1 MKNITQ
7 FKKGLLASVA
17 LGLFATGTAAAQT
30 AADTTVAN
38 IFTLNYDVSGVSQ
51 NEITNAT
58 GTVVDGV
65 DTGATT
71 FVVDRLVDLTVTN
84 TSGTVT
90 VVQGEQNAVA
100 TFTVTNDG
108 NDTQDYFLSV
118 IDDSGDDFDTTAV
131 TITYPNP
138 VSGQPDIVFDP
149 ADVTTYPTL
158 APDESLVVTVT
169 RNIEDPTTLLLDG
182 DEGVITLIADT
193 RDEFGAEV
201 FDDSDTA
208 NGGNNIN
215 EIDSV
220 DTVLRDGS
228 STGEEVDNAGDDS
241 AEGTFVIAITDVTG
255 VKTVSIID
263 DDRVGDPGVT
273 APFDCATIPA
283 GLPAAPTDEYAIPG
297 ACVEYRIRVT
307 NDDIRAADNIN
318 ISDTL
323 PDELSFESA
332 AIRGNFGGS
341 AVIAPTA
348 PIADCTGGAC
358 VVSLTG
364 VSLAADD
371 GDDTNNNS
379 PFGVLVIRA
388 RLQ

>member
-1 MKNITQ
+1 M
-7 FKKGLLASVA
+7 
-17 LGLFATGTAAAQT
+17 
-30 AADTTVAN
+30 
-38 IFTLNYDVSGVSQ
+38 
-51 NEITNAT
+51 
-58 GTVVDGV
+58 
-65 DTGATT
+65 
-71 FVVDRLVDLTVTN
+71 
-84 TSGTVT
+84 
-90 VVQGEQNAVA
+90 
-100 TFTVTNDG
+100 
-108 NDTQDYFLSV
+108 
-118 IDDSGDDFDTTAV
+118 
-131 TITYPNP
+131 
-138 VSGQPDIVFDP
+138 
-149 ADVTTYPTL
+149 TTYPTL

-193 RDEFGAEV
+193 RDELGNEV
-201 FDDSDTA
+201 FDDTDTA

-297 ACVEYRIRVT
+297 ACVEYRITVT
-307 NDDIRAADNIN
+307 NDDIRTADNIN

-348 PIADCTGGAC
+348 PIADCAGGAC

-371 GDDTNNNS
+371 GDDTNDNS